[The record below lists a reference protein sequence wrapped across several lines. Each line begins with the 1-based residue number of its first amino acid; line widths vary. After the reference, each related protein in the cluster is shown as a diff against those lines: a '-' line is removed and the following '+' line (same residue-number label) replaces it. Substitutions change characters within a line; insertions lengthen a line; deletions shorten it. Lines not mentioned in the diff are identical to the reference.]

1 MNRFRSYR
9 KPNNKNASPREE
21 DFDMEEELEE
31 KSGQLDD
38 FPSGEA
44 LEISEVEQLTR
55 PRYHYRLFFGDLKL
69 RVHEDVMIKYRMLKG
84 SSFTRE
90 ELEEIMEAN
99 ERQSAY
105 ASSINLLSFR
115 SRTRTEIM
123 RKLREKEFHPHVIEV
138 TLERLE
144 QEKLIDD
151 GVYAQQWANQR
162 VRSQKKGKVWIRQ
175 ELRQKGVEPQHIEE
189 ALGNIDEDEELSSAV
204 QLAEK
209 KWRSTPGG
217 MLDKKRK
224 TMAFLMRRGYSSD
237 LVRKALAAVQNK
249 DQEEEDV

>member
-9 KPNNKNASPREE
+9 KPNNKTAPSHEE
-21 DFDMEEELEE
+21 DFELEE
-31 KSGQLDD
+31 EFEEKAGQLDD
-38 FPSGEA
+38 FPSGES

-84 SSFTRE
+84 SSFTKE

-189 ALGNIDEDEELSSAV
+189 ALGNIDEDEELSGAI

-209 KWRSTPGG
+209 KWRSTSGG

-237 LVRKALAAVQNK
+237 VVRKALAAVQNEEH
-249 DQEEEDV
+249 EEEDI